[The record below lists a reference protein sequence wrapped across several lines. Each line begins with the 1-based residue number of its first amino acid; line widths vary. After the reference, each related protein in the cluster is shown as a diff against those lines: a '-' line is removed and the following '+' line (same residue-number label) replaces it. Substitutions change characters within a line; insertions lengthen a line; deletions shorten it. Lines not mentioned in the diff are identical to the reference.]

1 MCQHTLFKYLTKNVC
16 MCLLCLK
23 YVYVPCACRAHGI
36 CKRMLDP
43 LELKLQ
49 TDVNLH
55 DKKPVTL
62 N

>member
-1 MCQHTLFKYLTKNVC
+1 